1 MSRRRKLDA
10 YTLDQVLKHLQRN
23 PDEEAYETRLWLR
36 LLKRGAAIR
45 DYTISPV
52 KQPPSVTPEY
62 AQVIAHILAA
72 LEIFQ
77 RNVREAYPDCAYRTA
92 LIREIR
98 AWESRYLA
106 MFTESPRRWPDYM
119 TKEDTDEN

>member
-52 KQPPSVTPEY
+52 KHPPSMTPE
-62 AQVIAHILAA
+62 QEMVIREILST
-72 LEIFQ
+72 LETIQ
-77 RNVREAYPDCAYRTA
+77 CRVRETWPDCVYKTA

-98 AWESRYLA
+98 AWESRYLD
-106 MFTESPRRWPDYM
+106 MLTECPIRWPKY
-119 TKEDTDEN
+119 TEEDTDE

>member
-23 PDEEAYETRLWLR
+23 RDETAVQTNLWLR

-45 DYTISPV
+45 DYTVDPV
-52 KQPPSVTPEY
+52 KHPPSMTPE
-62 AQVIAHILAA
+62 QEMVIREILDT
-72 LEIFQ
+72 LETIQ
-77 RNVREAYPDCAYRTA
+77 CRVRETWPDCVYKTA

-98 AWESRYLA
+98 AWESRYLD
-106 MFTESPRRWPDYM
+106 MLIECPIRWPKY
-119 TKEDTDEN
+119 TEEDTDENW